1 MKISIDRG
9 MIVARVY
16 YVKGFPGGI
25 VVKNPL
31 ANAGDARNMGSIL
44 GLGRS
49 PGVGMATCSNNS
61 CLGNSMDKG
70 AWWAVVHGVT
80 KSQTM

>member
-9 MIVARVY
+9 MVVARVY

-31 ANAGDARNMGSIL
+31 ANAGDARNMGSEDPL
-44 GLGRS
+44 E
-49 PGVGMATCSNNS
+49 
-61 CLGNSMDKG
+61 
-70 AWWAVVHGVT
+70 
-80 KSQTM
+80 